1 MSRIKGAVL
10 LTAVLAMSACAAGGT
25 TTTPTTPTTPVT
37 YTDAFNGTLNV
48 NGAASYPF
56 TVSAAGFVYA
66 TLTTVSDTSISMGVS
81 LGTWNGTSCNVVLA
95 NDQAT
100 QGITVI
106 GSASGIGI
114 LCARVYDVG
123 KVVTPVTYMLTVVHP

>member
-1 MSRIKGAVL
+1 MSRIKHAVL
-10 LTAVLAMSACAAGGT
+10 LTAALAASACGGT
-25 TTTPTTPTTPVT
+25 STATTPTPTPVT
-37 YTDAFNGTLNV
+37 YVDAFNGTLNP

-56 TVSAAGFVYA
+56 TVSAAGLVYA
-66 TLTTVSDTSISMGVS
+66 TLTTVSDSSLEIGLS

-100 QGITVI
+100 QGVTVT

-114 LCARVYDVG
+114 LCVRVYDVG
-123 KVVTPVTYMLTVVHP
+123 KVVTPPTYMVTVIHP